1 MEVRTKAL
9 VSVLL
14 VGAVVG
20 GVYMFSTSNPAL
32 FKGQIFNNK
41 NSQSSQ
47 PTEEA
52 VALSPDLNAK
62 LEVLIPENESE
73 DIKANVTIENSG
85 EGILSGK
92 TTFNYTLY
100 INDTEVFTN
109 SDSYTEMASG
119 DSFSFTYPIPRA
131 IYNYG
136 KKGTVMIKIDTDN
149 QIKESNENNNEVVV
163 NYSL

>member
-20 GVYMFSTSNPAL
+20 GVYVFSANNSAL
-32 FKGQIFNNK
+32 FKGQIFNN
-41 NSQSSQ
+41 QT
-47 PTEEA
+47 PA
-52 VALSPDLNAK
+52 VDTTTVTLLPDLNAK
-62 LEVLIPENESE
+62 LEVMSPKNANE
-73 DIKANVTIENSG
+73 DIKAVVTIENSG
-85 EGILSGK
+85 EGLLSGK
-92 TTFNYTLY
+92 TPFKYTLY

-109 SDSYTEMASG
+109 SDSYTEMAKG

-136 KKGTVMIKIDTDN
+136 SKGTVVIKLDTDN

>member
-14 VGAVVG
+14 VGAAVT
-20 GVYMFSTSNPAL
+20 GVYMFSTNNPAL
-32 FKGQIFNNK
+32 FKGQIFNQNP
-41 NSQSSQ
+41 QTSQ
-47 PTEEA
+47 PVETTTTE
-52 VALSPDLNAK
+52 LLPDLNAK
-62 LEVLIPENESE
+62 LEVMSPQTESE

-85 EGILSGK
+85 EGMLSGK
-92 TTFNYTLY
+92 VPFKYTLY

-109 SDSYTEMASG
+109 SDSYTEMAKG

-149 QIKESNENNNEVVV
+149 QVKESNENNNEVVV

>member
-9 VSVLL
+9 VTVLL

-20 GVYMFSTSNPAL
+20 GVYMFSTNNPAL
-32 FKGQIFNNK
+32 FKGQIFNQNP
-41 NSQSSQ
+41 Q
-47 PTEEA
+47 PVTSAPQVQE
-52 VALSPDLNAK
+52 LLPDLTAK
-62 LEVLIPENESE
+62 LEVIPPKTDSE
-73 DIKANVTIENSG
+73 DIKANVTISNVGDGS
-85 EGILSGK
+85 LSGK
-92 TTFNYTLY
+92 IPFKYTLY

-109 SDSYTEMASG
+109 SDSYTEMAKG

-136 KKGTVMIKIDTDN
+136 KKGTIMIKVDTDN
-149 QIKESNENNNEVVV
+149 QVKESNENNNEVTV

>member
-14 VGAVVG
+14 GGAVIG
-20 GVYMFSTSNPAL
+20 GVYLFSANNSAL
-32 FKGQIFNNK
+32 FKGQIFNDNTAK
-41 NSQSSQ
+41 
-47 PTEEA
+47 TENTVE
-52 VALSPDLNAK
+52 VLPDLRAK
-62 LEVLIPENESE
+62 LEVMPPASEQE
-73 DIKANVTIENSG
+73 DIKANVTIENAGEGGLSG
-85 EGILSGK
+85 EIPFK
-92 TTFNYTLY
+92 YTLY

-109 SDSYTEMASG
+109 SDSYTEMAKG

-136 KKGTVMIKIDTDN
+136 KKGTVVIKIDTDN
-149 QIKESNENNNEVVV
+149 TIKESNENNNEVVV

>member
-14 VGAVVG
+14 VGAAVT
-20 GVYMFSTSNPAL
+20 GVFMFSTNNPTL
-32 FKGQIFNNK
+32 FKGQIFNQNP
-41 NSQSSQ
+41 QTSQ
-47 PTEEA
+47 PTTTAPE
-52 VALSPDLNAK
+52 LLPDLTAK
-62 LEVLIPENESE
+62 LEVLAPKTESE
-73 DIKANVTIENSG
+73 DLKANVTISNMG
-85 EGILSGK
+85 DGALSGK
-92 TTFNYTLY
+92 VPFKYTLY

-109 SDSYTEMASG
+109 SDSYTEMAKG

-136 KKGTVMIKIDTDN
+136 KKGTVMIKVDTDN
-149 QIKESNENNNEVVV
+149 QVKESNENNNEVTV